1 VIPSIVTRELVM
13 GVLSVELLYNLKP
26 KCSYDFC
33 NHLEY
38 VVIRTWAVFL
48 SILDINNLMHAS
60 WQDIEQL
67 LNYIGAESLGPRHE
81 LTNLKQLTTIIQ
93 SQQYISTD

>member
-1 VIPSIVTRELVM
+1 
-13 GVLSVELLYNLKP
+13 
-26 KCSYDFC
+26 
-33 NHLEY
+33 
-38 VVIRTWAVFL
+38 
-48 SILDINNLMHAS
+48 MHAS